1 MTSFALVLDNNIIQ
15 INPTIFPVAPPMVWT
30 TDISATSPEPQ
41 VGWAASES
49 GGVWSFTAPPAPP
62 ALTIAQQ
69 AEAMLGQGIAIT
81 STGTPALNATYPI
94 ATGTQA
100 LASQIVDYITANAST
115 TFPGEPP
122 SATLAWDDI
131 TGTAHTFPSVTEFKA
146 FYDVAGNLVAA
157 LNEVI
162 AGNSTTLPA
171 ATATIP

>member
-30 TDISATSPEPQ
+30 TDISAISPEPQ
-41 VGWAASES
+41 VGWAAAES
-49 GGVWSFTAPPAPP
+49 SGVWSFTAPPAPP
-62 ALTIAQQ
+62 ALTLAQQ

-94 ATGTQA
+94 DPNTQF

-122 SATLAWDDI
+122 SSTLAWTDI
-131 TGTAHTFPSVTEFKA
+131 TGAVHTFPSV
-146 FYDVAGNLVAA
+146 
-157 LNEVI
+157 
-162 AGNSTTLPA
+162 
-171 ATATIP
+171 